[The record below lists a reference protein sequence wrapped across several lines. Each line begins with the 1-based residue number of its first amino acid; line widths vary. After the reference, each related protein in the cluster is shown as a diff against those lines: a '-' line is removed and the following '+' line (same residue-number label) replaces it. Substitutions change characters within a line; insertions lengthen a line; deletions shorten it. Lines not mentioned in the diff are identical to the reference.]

1 MRTGLP
7 VTVVCA
13 VLLTGCGPVVFGP
26 LLTPA
31 PIPAEVALE
40 RQEARAGAEAERL
53 RRCQM
58 GETGVK
64 RDDRQCRDGV
74 PR

>member
-1 MRTGLP
+1 MRIGLP

-26 LLTPA
+26 MPTPA
-31 PIPAEVALE
+31 PVSAEVALE
-40 RQEARAGAEAERL
+40 RQEANADEAAERL

-58 GETGVK
+58 GETGVE
-64 RDDRQCRDGV
+64 RDDRRCRDGV

>member
-1 MRTGLP
+1 MRITSTFMLIAAS
-7 VTVVCA
+7 A
-13 VLLTGCGPVVFGP
+13 VAGCGSVVFNP
-26 LLTPA
+26 LPQ
-31 PIPAEVALE
+31 PEPVPAEVALE
-40 RQEARAGAEAERL
+40 RREDRDQAATDRL

-64 RDDRQCRDGV
+64 RDDRLCRDGV